1 MTGKSGIR
9 LEVRRAAEEDA
20 GKGLARV
27 HPAVMR
33 ALGIVNGE
41 FIEIL
46 GSKRAVA
53 AAWSSQNTTQGRND
67 IAIDGEI
74 RSNAG
79 CGIDDRVIVRRVIVH
94 DVRKVILQPVT
105 SISLNN
111 PEVLLAKKLR
121 GRPVIEGQTVR
132 IDLIGNTVTF
142 VVSGIEPR
150 GTGVVTFTTEVVLK
164 ETPYQTEEK
173 KSEELSIQYED
184 IGGLSRE
191 ISLIREM
198 VEIPLRYPRIFE
210 RLGVDSPKGVL
221 LYGPPGTGKTLLA
234 RAVASEVDA
243 HFIPLSGPEVM
254 SKYYGDS
261 EKKIR
266 EIFEEAR
273 QKAPSI
279 IFIDE
284 IDSIA
289 TKRQDAT
296 GEVERRVTAQILTM
310 MDGLASRGQVVVIA
324 ATNMPDSIDPALRR
338 GGRFDREIE
347 IGIPDRAGRLEIYH
361 VHTRTMPLADD
372 VDLESY
378 AETSYGFVGADIA
391 LHCKEAAMH
400 ALRGIMGRMREDE
413 EVPAELIDSLM
424 ITSHDFQESR
434 KGIEPS
440 AMRELY
446 IEIPEVPWDMVEGL
460 DAEKREIE
468 KIIEWPVY
476 RREAFE
482 KLKIKPPKGILLF
495 GPPGTGKT
503 LLAKAVAAKSRMN
516 FISVKG
522 PELLSKWVGESE
534 KQVREAFRKA
544 RQSAPSIIFFDE
556 IDALVQKRG
565 QERGGTRAGESVLS
579 QILTE
584 MDGVEDLS
592 GVVVIAATNRP
603 DLLDP
608 ALLRPGRLE
617 KHIYIRPPDQKGRRA
632 ILELYLKDLGSLLD
646 DDIDYD
652 SLAHDM
658 HYFVGADISAFARE
672 VKMNLLDDLFTKTQK
687 PGTVPRITTEYLSGM
702 LSGMQGT
709 LDNKNLETFE
719 SGAWALLYPRSRQHI
734 LHRSAYMLKQVE
746 RAGLVTELTQDLINK
761 ASELRDITFWE
772 EKNFSRIEELTGEVE
787 RLLNNCIQ
795 KRFDQGGL

>member
-1 MTGKSGIR
+1 
-9 LEVRRAAEEDA
+9 
-20 GKGLARV
+20 
-27 HPAVMR
+27 
-33 ALGIVNGE
+33 
-41 FIEIL
+41 
-46 GSKRAVA
+46 
-53 AAWSSQNTTQGRND
+53 
-67 IAIDGEI
+67 
-74 RSNAG
+74 
-79 CGIDDRVIVRRVIVH
+79 
-94 DVRKVILQPVT
+94 
-105 SISLNN
+105 
-111 PEVLLAKKLR
+111 
-121 GRPVIEGQTVR
+121 
-132 IDLIGNTVTF
+132 
-142 VVSGIEPR
+142 
-150 GTGVVTFTTEVVLK
+150 
-164 ETPYQTEEK
+164 
-173 KSEELSIQYED
+173 
-184 IGGLSRE
+184 
-191 ISLIREM
+191 
-198 VEIPLRYPRIFE
+198 
-210 RLGVDSPKGVL
+210 
-221 LYGPPGTGKTLLA
+221 
-234 RAVASEVDA
+234 
-243 HFIPLSGPEVM
+243 
-254 SKYYGDS
+254 
-261 EKKIR
+261 
-266 EIFEEAR
+266 
-273 QKAPSI
+273 
-279 IFIDE
+279 
-284 IDSIA
+284 
-289 TKRQDAT
+289 
-296 GEVERRVTAQILTM
+296 
-310 MDGLASRGQVVVIA
+310 
-324 ATNMPDSIDPALRR
+324 
-338 GGRFDREIE
+338 
-347 IGIPDRAGRLEIYH
+347 
-361 VHTRTMPLADD
+361 
-372 VDLESY
+372 
-378 AETSYGFVGADIA
+378 
-391 LHCKEAAMH
+391 MH

-658 HYFVGADISAFARE
+658 HYFVGADICAFARE

-687 PGTVPRITTEYLSGM
+687 PGTVPRITTEYLREM